1 MGPDHAAI
9 AQLLVKAK
17 KLKTLHVV
25 SQPSAIQTDRPNLF
39 DWSSNSLRSL
49 TFNIDQVHVFIQ
61 DVLSILSGCRLLS
74 NLCIL
79 TNSEAEDY
87 KRHVLMCNTQEQRA
101 LVAQMDEREKT
112 GVSCALRIVR
122 DPGAAEDLT
131 IEAFFRMHRAHAR
144 FDSSRGF
151 EPWARRIATRAALD
165 WLRARKPEQPAAP
178 EFFSTVAAQAD
189 SDPVISAEIRRKVA
203 LAFDRL
209 PAKLRAAATLAVIEE
224 RPHKEIADAL
234 GISAAAVKLRVF
246 RAMRK
251 LRIDLEQMGMR
262 P

>member
-1 MGPDHAAI
+1 MASGEEIGTGLLESQDLLARFQLGDPAAFE
-9 AQLLVKAK
+9 A
-17 KLKTLHVV
+17 
-25 SQPSAIQTDRPNLF
+25 LF
-39 DWSSNSLRSL
+39 R
-49 TFNIDQVHVFIQ
+49 
-61 DVLSILSGCRLLS
+61 
-74 NLCIL
+74 
-79 TNSEAEDY
+79 
-87 KRHVLMCNTQEQRA
+87 RHQRA
-101 LVAQMDEREKT
+101 VYGWLF
-112 GVSCALRIVR
+112 RIVR
-122 DPGAAEDLT
+122 DSGAAEDLT

-189 SDPVISAEIRRKVA
+189 SDPVISAEIRRNVA
-203 LAFDRL
+203 LAFGRL
-209 PAKLRAAATLAVIEE
+209 PANLRAAATLAVIEE

-234 GISAAAVKLRVF
+234 GITAAAVKLRVF